1 MIFLS
6 GVKIGPTNWPNFLIK
21 NTVINLMVHH
31 LLQLAGLCQCLLSAV
46 VQQYPHVDPV
56 LKHEGQ
62 SQTECDHMCVGVLK
76 VEEGR

>member
-1 MIFLS
+1 ML
-6 GVKIGPTNWPNFLIK
+6 
-21 NTVINLMVHH
+21 HD
-31 LLQLAGLCQCLLSAV
+31 LLHLAGLGQCLLSAV

-62 SQTECDHMCVGVLK
+62 SQTECNHMCVGVLK